1 MKHLR
6 KFNEELN
13 KSTYISAANKLRKM
27 GGNSKLQRAE
37 ELEKHA
43 QENGDEYDIHNIHYH
58 QFTLQGEPG
67 YLINSYKVERNGRRS
82 RCYITV
88 FMYDPRGD
96 KKSITIELTYYGDN
110 GWACSH
116 GQHDNVSCISDNMME
131 MWLNYYDENEED
143 VHESSE
149 FLFENRKDAMEFKK
163 FVIDFLKKDPEYSDY
178 SEEMEAISGVSANQM
193 TE

>member
-1 MKHLR
+1 MKYIK

-13 KSTYISAANKLRKM
+13 KSTYISAAKKLREM
-27 GGNSKLQRAE
+27 GGDSKLQRAE

-58 QFTLQGEPG
+58 QFTLEGQPG
-67 YLINSYKVERNGRRS
+67 YLINSYKVRRERS
-82 RCYITV
+82 RCYLTV
-88 FMYDPRGD
+88 FMYDPRRD
-96 KKSITIELTYYGDN
+96 KKSITIEFTYYGDN
-110 GWACSH
+110 GWACNY
-116 GQHDNVSCISDNMME
+116 GQHEKVSCISDNMME

-178 SEEMEAISGVSANQM
+178 SEEMDAISSVSANQM